1 MTFLES
7 KVGERNEVELA
18 GSLRDFLAPALPF
31 LNLAGDLVR
40 FGMDTPDVSA
50 SPPLVTGEPMNSLR
64 SPVRANALLTCLPI
78 ENEQIVLKNKLR
90 TNIFI
95 DRSHF
100 SFIHGSRAGATCQS
114 SQPWRA
120 AHAVARRWADCDPS
134 RITDGINNR
143 NITDKYQ

>member
-1 MTFLES
+1 MNQKWENRTKWSSPAHFR
-7 KVGERNEVELA
+7 V
-18 GSLRDFLAPALPF
+18 FLAPALLF

-64 SPVRANALLTCLPI
+64 SPVRAYALLTRLPI
-78 ENEQIVLKNKLR
+78 EDEQIVLKNKLR

-95 DRSHF
+95 DRSHC
-100 SFIHGSRAGATCQS
+100 SFIRSSRAGATCQS
-114 SQPWRA
+114 PQPWRA

-134 RITDGINNR
+134 RITDRI
-143 NITDKYQ
+143 ITETLLVNLSNET